1 MISFQTEYSPEEV
14 GYDEGRLVTLN
25 RLFEDL
31 IKRKILISA
40 NYCLARDGKVF
51 ANNAAGKLSFREEDA
66 RELRP
71 DTIQRIASITKLTAA
86 TAIWQLAEDG
96 KLRVNQRVGE
106 FIEEFD
112 VKPFNEIT
120 IAHLLSHTSG
130 MQPDEGCFENKY
142 FVSPW
147 AFIDHDQGANW
158 IAAGL
163 RSGMRKKPGE
173 EWAYCSFGY
182 VILGEIITRVSG
194 QFANDYITEHILK
207 PCGMKDS
214 GFDFNRREI
223 ASRTNLPN
231 ERREKLVDGILNG
244 SQNTEENDSFWSKIP
259 GTGGGLYSTAYD
271 LCRFGTMLLQG
282 GYVDGTRVI
291 GRKAIEKMTALYTE
305 AHIRDYCWNAGGP
318 YRRYGLGPDMR
329 CNEASLYSQG
339 TFFHEGAGGCCLIID
354 PVEKLVAAWFVPFVN
369 NVWNA
374 EAMYNAA
381 AVMWSGLK

>member
-1 MISFQTEYSPEEV
+1 MISFKTEHTPEDV
-14 GYDEGRLVTLN
+14 GYDEERLVKLN
-25 RLFEDL
+25 HFFEDL
-31 IKRKILISA
+31 TERKVLLSA

-51 ANNAAGKLSFREEDA
+51 ANNAVGKLSFREEDT

-71 DTIQRIASITKLTAA
+71 DTIQRIASITKLFTA

-96 KLRVNQRVGE
+96 KLRVSQRVGE

-112 VKPFNEIT
+112 TKPFNEIT

-130 MQPDEGCFENKY
+130 LQADEGCFENKY

-147 AFIDHDQGANW
+147 AFIDHDKGVNW
-158 IAAGL
+158 IATSL

-194 QFANDYITEHILK
+194 QFANDYITEHIIK

-214 GFDFNRREI
+214 GFGYDHKEVV
-223 ASRTNLPN
+223 SRTNIPN
-231 ERREKLVDGILNG
+231 ERSEKFINDILNG
-244 SQNTEENDSFWSKIP
+244 AQSAEEQDSFWSKIP
-259 GTGGGLYSTAYD
+259 GTGGSMYSTAYD
-271 LCRFGTMLLQG
+271 LSRFGTMLLQG
-282 GYVDGTRVI
+282 GYIDGTRII
-291 GRKAIEKMTALYTE
+291 GRKAIEKMSTLYT
-305 AHIRDYCWNAGGP
+305 APHIRDYCWNAGGP
-318 YRRYGLGPDMR
+318 YRQYGLGPDMR
-329 CNEASLYSQG
+329 CNEGSLYTQG

-354 PVEKLVAAWFVPFVN
+354 PTEKLVAAWFVPFVN
-369 NVWNA
+369 GVWSG
-374 EAMYNAA
+374 EALYNAA